1 MVKPKANCSE
11 NLSWKNIYKHY
22 FNSEE
27 LYNFSSIIY
36 TLLMA
41 SIKIKQHDIKD
52 CGAAC
57 LASIGNHYQVNLPI
71 AKIRQYANTDK
82 RGTNV
87 LGIIEAADK
96 MGFTGKGVKGGM
108 DSLDKI
114 PLPAIAHVVVKEQL
128 HHYVVIYS
136 VSKGKIEVMDPAYGK
151 METYMFDEFQKIW
164 SGVLVLFAPND
175 DFRSYNEKIS
185 PIKRFWHLVQPH
197 KTILIQALIGAILF
211 TVLGLAMSIYIQKI
225 TDYVLVEGNRNL
237 LNLLSVSMIAI
248 ILLQAYIGSKKSIFV
263 MKTGQLIDA
272 KLILGYYKHLLH
284 LPQRFFDTMQIGE
297 ITSRINDA
305 VKIRSFIN
313 EVAIEMIVNVFI
325 VIFSFTL
332 MFTYYWKLALVI
344 LLVIPFYALIYFTLN
359 KFNKKVERNIMENAA
374 ELQTQLVESVTHV
387 RTVKE
392 FGIEEFSNLKT
403 ENKFVK
409 LLFTTYKS
417 GLNGIFATTSTQFLA
432 SVFTVVLMWIGSG
445 YVIDRAI
452 TPGELFSF
460 YALIGYFTSP
470 VASLIGMNK
479 TAQNALI
486 AADRLF
492 EIMDL
497 EREETENK
505 VELQREKIGNI
516 KFENVSFR
524 YGSRIEVF
532 KNFNAVFKKNETTA
546 IVGESGSGKTT
557 LISLLQNLYP
567 IKEGKIYIGDY
578 DTRFIHYKSLRNC
591 IGVIPQQLNLFSGN
605 IIENIALGDS
615 FPNIERILD
624 LSKQLGITEFVE
636 KLPNGFETQIGEN
649 GAMLSGGQ
657 KQRIAIARAL
667 YKNPEVL
674 LMDEATSSLDT
685 NSERIVKE
693 VIDNF
698 KEQGKTVIVIA
709 HRMSTIA
716 NADTILVM
724 ENGTIVEFGNHTDL
738 LEQKGKYFDLWS
750 KQSLV

>member
-1 MVKPKANCSE
+1 
-11 NLSWKNIYKHY
+11 
-22 FNSEE
+22 
-27 LYNFSSIIY
+27 
-36 TLLMA
+36 MA

-57 LASIGNHYQVNLPI
+57 LASIGNHFKVNLPI
-71 AKIRQYANTDK
+71 ARIRQYANTDK

-87 LGIIEAADK
+87 LGITEAAEK
-96 MGFTGKGVKGGM
+96 MGFTAKGVKGGL
-108 DSLDKI
+108 DALDKI
-114 PLPAIAHVVVKEQL
+114 PLPAIAHIITKEQYQ
-128 HHYVVIYS
+128 HYLVIYKVEKS
-136 VSKGKIEVMDPAYGK
+136 AITVMDPGFGK
-151 METYMFDEFQKIW
+151 METYTFEEFQKIW
-164 SGVLVLFAPND
+164 TGVLILFAPNE
-175 DFRSYNEKIS
+175 DFKTLDEKTS
-185 PIKRFWHLVQPH
+185 PLKRFWNLIQPH
-197 KTILIQALIGAILF
+197 KTILIQALFGAILF

-225 TDYVLVEGNRNL
+225 TDYVLVDGNRNL

-313 EVAIEMIVNVFI
+313 ETAIEMIVNVFI
-325 VIFSFTL
+325 VIFSFAL

-344 LLVIPFYALIYFTLN
+344 VLVIPFYVLIYFLLN

-374 ELQTQLVESVTHV
+374 ELQTQLFESITHV

-409 LLFTTYKS
+409 LLFITYKS

-432 SVFTVVLMWIGSG
+432 SIFTVILMWIGSG

-470 VASLIGMNK
+470 VASLINMNK

-505 VELQREKIGNI
+505 IELTKENLGDIE
-516 KFENVSFR
+516 FENVSFR

-532 KNFNAVFKKNETTA
+532 KNFNAVFKKNQTTA

-567 IKEGKIYIGDY
+567 IKEGKINIGDF
-578 DTRFIHYKSLRNC
+578 DLKHVHYKSLRKI

-605 IIENIALGDS
+605 IIENIALGES
-615 FPNIERILD
+615 FPNIQRILE
-624 LSKQLGITEFVE
+624 LSKQLGIHEFVE

-667 YKNPEVL
+667 YKNPEIL
-674 LMDEATSSLDT
+674 LMDEATASLDT
-685 NSERIVKE
+685 NSEQIVKE

-698 KEQGKTVIVIA
+698 KSQGKTIIVIA
-709 HRMSTIA
+709 HRLSTIA
-716 NADTILVM
+716 NADSILVM
-724 ENGTIVEFGNHTDL
+724 KNGLIVESGNHFDL
-738 LEQKGKYFDLWS
+738 LEQKTEYYNLWN
-750 KQSLV
+750 KQNLV

>member
-1 MVKPKANCSE
+1 
-11 NLSWKNIYKHY
+11 
-22 FNSEE
+22 
-27 LYNFSSIIY
+27 
-36 TLLMA
+36 MA

-57 LASIGNHYQVNLPI
+57 LVSIGNHFKINLPI
-71 AKIRQYANTDK
+71 ARIRQYANTDK

-87 LGIIEAADK
+87 LGIIEAAEK
-96 MGFTGKGVKGGM
+96 MGFTAKGVKGGLN
-108 DSLDKI
+108 SLDKI
-114 PLPAIAHVVVKEQL
+114 PLPAIAHLITKEQL
-128 HHYVVIYS
+128 HHYVVIYK
-136 VSKGKIEVMDPAYGK
+136 VEKSKITVMDPGFGK
-151 METYMFDEFQKIW
+151 MEIYTLEDFQKIW
-164 SGVLVLFAPND
+164 SGVLILFAPND
-175 DFRSYNEKIS
+175 NFKIS
-185 PIKRFWHLVQPH
+185 NDKTSPVKRFWNLIQPH
-197 KTILIQALIGAILF
+197 KIILIQALVGAIVF

-225 TDYVLVEGNRNL
+225 TDYVLVDGNRNL
-237 LNLLSVSMIAI
+237 LNLLSISMMAI

-313 EVAIEMIVNVFI
+313 EVAIEMVVNIFI

-344 LLVIPFYALIYFTLN
+344 LLVIPFYAAIYFLLN
-359 KFNKKVERNIMENAA
+359 KFNKKVERNIMENGA
-374 ELQTQLVESVTHV
+374 ELQTQLVESITHV

-392 FGIEEFSNLKT
+392 FGIEEFSNIKT

-417 GLNGIFATTSTQFLA
+417 GLNGVFANTSTQFLA
-432 SVFTVVLMWIGSG
+432 SAFTVILLWIGSG
-445 YVIDRAI
+445 YVIDRSI

-505 VELQREKIGNI
+505 VELQKENIGDI

-524 YGSRIEVF
+524 YGSRVEVF
-532 KNFNAVFKKNETTA
+532 KNFNAIFQKNETTA

-567 IKEGKIYIGDY
+567 IKEGKICIGDY
-578 DTRFIHYKSLRNC
+578 DTQFIHYKSLRQL

-615 FPNIERILD
+615 FPDIQRILD
-624 LSKQLGITEFVE
+624 LSKQLGITDFVE
-636 KLPNGFETQIGEN
+636 KLPNGFDTQIGEN

-667 YKNPEVL
+667 YKNPEIL

-685 NSERIVKE
+685 NSEKIVKE

-698 KEQGKTVIVIA
+698 KSQGKTVIVIA
-709 HRMSTIA
+709 HRLSTIA

-724 ENGTIVEFGNHTDL
+724 KNGAIIESGNHFSL
-738 LEQKGKYFDLWS
+738 LEQQKEYYNLWS
-750 KQSLV
+750 KQNLL

>member
-1 MVKPKANCSE
+1 
-11 NLSWKNIYKHY
+11 
-22 FNSEE
+22 
-27 LYNFSSIIY
+27 
-36 TLLMA
+36 MA

-57 LASIGNHYQVNLPI
+57 LASIGNHYKVNLPI
-71 AKIRQYANTDK
+71 ARIRQYANTDK

-87 LGIIEAADK
+87 LGIIEAAEK
-96 MGFTGKGVKGGM
+96 MGFTAKGVKGGI

-114 PLPAIAHVVVKEQL
+114 PLPAIAHIVTKEQL
-128 HHYVVIYS
+128 HHYVVIYK
-136 VSKGKIEVMDPAYGK
+136 VEKSKITVMDPGFGK
-151 METYMFDEFQKIW
+151 MEVYTFEDFQKIW
-164 SGVLVLFAPND
+164 SGVLILFAPND
-175 DFRSYNEKIS
+175 DFKITNEKTS
-185 PIKRFWHLVQPH
+185 PIKRFWNLIQPH
-197 KTILIQALIGAILF
+197 KIILIQALVGAILF

-225 TDYVLVEGNRNL
+225 TDYVLVDGNRNL
-237 LNLLSVSMIAI
+237 LNLLSIAMIAI

-344 LLVIPFYALIYFTLN
+344 LLVIPFYGAIYFILN

-374 ELQTQLVESVTHV
+374 ELQTQLVESITHI

-417 GLNGIFATTSTQFLA
+417 GLNGVFAGTSTQFLA
-432 SVFTVVLMWIGSG
+432 SAFTVVLMWIGAG

-505 VELQREKIGNI
+505 IELQKDNLGDI

-524 YGSRIEVF
+524 YGSRVEVF
-532 KNFNAVFKKNETTA
+532 KNFNGIFKKNETTA

-567 IKEGKIYIGDY
+567 INHGKIYIGDY
-578 DTRFIHYKSLRNC
+578 DTQFIHYKSLRQLV
-591 IGVIPQQLNLFSGN
+591 GVIPQQLNLFSGN

-615 FPNIERILD
+615 FPNIQRILD

-667 YKNPEVL
+667 YKNPDIL

-685 NSERIVKE
+685 NSEKIVKE
-693 VIDNF
+693 VIDDF
-698 KEQGKTVIVIA
+698 KLQGKTVIVIA
-709 HRMSTIA
+709 HRLSTIA

-724 ENGTIVEFGNHTDL
+724 KNGTIVESGNHSGL
-738 LEQKGKYFDLWS
+738 LEEKSEYYNLWN
-750 KQSLV
+750 KQNLL

>member
-1 MVKPKANCSE
+1 
-11 NLSWKNIYKHY
+11 
-22 FNSEE
+22 
-27 LYNFSSIIY
+27 
-36 TLLMA
+36 MA
-41 SIKIKQHDIKD
+41 SINIKQHDIKD

-57 LASIGNHYQVNLPI
+57 LASIGNHYKVNLPI
-71 AKIRQYANTDK
+71 ARIRQYANTDK
-82 RGTNV
+82 RGSNV
-87 LGIIEAADK
+87 LGIFEAAEN
-96 MGFTGKGVKGGM
+96 MGFTAKGVKGGM
-108 DSLDKI
+108 DAIDKI
-114 PLPAIAHVVVKEQL
+114 PLPAIAHVVIKEQL
-128 HHYVVIYS
+128 HHYIVIYS
-136 VSKGKIEVMDPAYGK
+136 VSKDNIEAMDPAFGKIE
-151 METYMFDEFQKIW
+151 TYSFEEFKKIW

-175 DFRSYNEKIS
+175 NFRTYNEKTS
-185 PIKRFWHLVQPH
+185 PIKRFWYLVQPH
-197 KTILIQALIGAILF
+197 KTILIQALVGAILF
-211 TVLGLAMSIYIQKI
+211 TVLGLEMSIYIQKI
-225 TDYVLVEGNRNL
+225 TDYVLVEGNRKL
-237 LNLLSVSMIAI
+237 LNLLSVSMIVI
-248 ILLQAYIGSKKSIFV
+248 VLLQAYIGSKKSVFV

-313 EVAIEMIVNVFI
+313 EVAIDMIVNIFI
-325 VIFSFTL
+325 VVFSFFL

-344 LLVIPFYALIYFTLN
+344 LLVIPFYGLIYFILN

-374 ELQTQLVESVTHV
+374 ELQTQLVESVTHI

-432 SVFTVVLMWIGSG
+432 SIFTVILMWIGSG
-445 YVIDRAI
+445 YVIDREI
-452 TPGELFSF
+452 TAGELFSF

-497 EREETENK
+497 EREKTENK
-505 VELQREKIGNI
+505 IALQKENIGDI

-524 YGSRIEVF
+524 YGSRTEVF

-578 DTRFIHYKSLRNC
+578 DSQFIHYQSLRNS

-615 FPNIERILD
+615 FPNIQKILD
-624 LSKQLGITEFVE
+624 LSKELGITTFVE

-685 NSERIVKE
+685 SAEQIVKQ

-698 KEQGKTVIVIA
+698 KLQGKTVIVIA
-709 HRMSTIA
+709 HRLSTIA

-724 ENGTIVEFGNHTDL
+724 ENGTIIETGNHTDL
-738 LEQKGKYFDLWS
+738 LEQKGKYYDLWN
-750 KQSLV
+750 KQGLV

>member
-1 MVKPKANCSE
+1 
-11 NLSWKNIYKHY
+11 
-22 FNSEE
+22 
-27 LYNFSSIIY
+27 
-36 TLLMA
+36 MA

-57 LASIGNHYQVNLPI
+57 LASIGNHFKVNLPI
-71 AKIRQYANTDK
+71 ARIRQYANTDK

-87 LGIIEAADK
+87 LGIIEAAEK
-96 MGFTGKGVKGGM
+96 MGFTAKGVKGGL

-114 PLPAIAHVVVKEQL
+114 PLPAIAHILVKEQL
-128 HHYVVIYS
+128 QHYVVIYKVEKS
-136 VSKGKIEVMDPAYGK
+136 TITVMDPGFGK
-151 METYMFDEFQKIW
+151 MGTYTFDEFQKIW
-164 SGVLVLFAPND
+164 TGVLILFAPND
-175 DFRSYNEKIS
+175 DFKTLNEKTS
-185 PIKRFWHLVQPH
+185 PIKRFWNLIQPH
-197 KTILIQALIGAILF
+197 KTILIQALIGAIVF
-211 TVLGLAMSIYIQKI
+211 TILGLAMSIYIQKI
-225 TDYVLVEGNRNL
+225 TDYVLVDGNRNL

-313 EVAIEMIVNVFI
+313 ETAIEMIVNIFI
-325 VIFSFTL
+325 VVFSFAL
-332 MFTYYWKLALVI
+332 MFTYYWKLALAI
-344 LLVIPFYALIYFTLN
+344 ILVIPFYAFVYFLLN
-359 KFNKKVERNIMENAA
+359 KFNKKVERSIMENAA
-374 ELQTQLVESVTHV
+374 ELQTQLVESITHA
-387 RTVKE
+387 RTIKE

-403 ENKFVK
+403 ENRFVK
-409 LLFTTYKS
+409 LLFITYKS
-417 GLNGIFATTSTQFLA
+417 GLNGIFAGTSTQFLA
-432 SVFTVVLMWIGSG
+432 SVFTVILMWIGSG

-470 VASLIGMNK
+470 VASLINMNK

-505 VELQREKIGNI
+505 IELSKENLGDI
-516 KFENVSFR
+516 KFESVSFR
-524 YGSRIEVF
+524 YGSRVEVF
-532 KNFNAVFKKNETTA
+532 KNFNAIFKKNQTTA
-546 IVGESGSGKTT
+546 ILGESGSGKTT

-567 IKEGKIYIGDY
+567 IKEGKINIGDF
-578 DTRFIHYKSLRNC
+578 DLQHVHYKSLRE
-591 IGVIPQQLNLFSGN
+591 IVGVIPQQLNLFSGN
-605 IIENIALGDS
+605 IIENIALGES
-615 FPNIERILD
+615 FPNIQRILE
-624 LSKQLGITEFVE
+624 LSKQLGIHEFVE

-667 YKNPEVL
+667 YKNPEIL
-674 LMDEATSSLDT
+674 LMDEATASLDT
-685 NSERIVKE
+685 QSEKIVKDA
-693 VIDNF
+693 IDNF
-698 KEQGKTVIVIA
+698 KSSGKTIIIIA
-709 HRMSTIA
+709 HRLSTIA

-724 ENGTIVEFGNHTDL
+724 KNGSIVESGNHFDL
-738 LEQKGKYFDLWS
+738 LEQKTEYYNLWN
-750 KQSLV
+750 KQNLV